1 MEITQKADL
10 IAEKLNKITSSFS
23 DQLDNASNLIVMGNE
38 LSSEAT
44 DVIQD
49 IKALPVSE
57 SSDKTYTFNLD
68 LLPQILNLETMVSD
82 ISYIRSTLKKNCDL
96 GQRLLLTMSQ
106 ELEFEPN
113 AELLASY
120 SELSKTITENMKL
133 YLACYKDVSNI
144 LINISKLV
152 QSQNKESKE
161 EGKIVNN
168 ITIGSDPKIQNTA
181 ELIKQLAKLNK

>member
-23 DQLDNASNLIVMGNE
+23 DQLDNASSLIVMGDE

-49 IKALPVSE
+49 IKALPVTE
-57 SSDKTYTFNLD
+57 SSEKTYTFNLD

-82 ISYIRSTLKKNCDL
+82 ISYIRTTLKKNCDL

-120 SELSKTITENMKL
+120 SDLSKTITENMKL
-133 YLACYKDVSNI
+133 YLQCYKDVSNI

-168 ITIGSDPKIQNTA
+168 ITIGDPKIQNTA